1 MDRKKTNKLITTVI
15 VIALALILVLY
26 AAGRIDN
33 LVASLFGAIVGLC
46 ALVFYVIYPEV
57 KTQEDRVEDK
67 IERALEHKKVPR
79 TREGTIFE
87 VATALI
93 LVCSLVIGIANHTFE
108 QGDST
113 LRDYAFCCIA
123 AIALLILA
131 YHPFWGSSLGNF
143 TNAEQY
149 KLLIRKNRVGA
160 VATAL
165 LALIVSIRPL
175 WNTLVIAILIGL
187 VVVWWGIDFLFLL
200 LYKKNK

>member
-1 MDRKKTNKLITTVI
+1 MDRTKANNLISAVLFG
-15 VIALALILVLY
+15 VLFLIIVLY
-26 AAGRIDN
+26 IHGRISH
-33 LVASLFGAIVGLC
+33 LVAIISGIGIICGYTITRHFLSA
-46 ALVFYVIYPEV
+46 ATSE
-57 KTQEDRVEDK
+57 EDK
-67 IERALEHKKVPR
+67 EKEKVQRALRKTKVTR

-131 YHPFWGSSLGNF
+131 YHPFWGSSFGNV
-143 TNAEQY
+143 TNAEQ
-149 KLLIRKNRVGA
+149 
-160 VATAL
+160 
-165 LALIVSIRPL
+165 IVSIRPV

>member
-1 MDRKKTNKLITTVI
+1 MDRTKANNLIAAVLFG
-15 VIALALILVLY
+15 VLFLIIVLY
-26 AAGRIDN
+26 IHGRISHLVTIISGIGIICGYTITHHFLSAATCEEDN
-33 LVASLFGAIVGLC
+33 
-46 ALVFYVIYPEV
+46 E
-57 KTQEDRVEDK
+57 KEK
-67 IERALEHKKVPR
+67 IQRALRKTKVTR

-108 QGDST
+108 QGDSI
-113 LRDYAFCCIA
+113 LSFCAFCFATIT
-123 AIALLILA
+123 LLILA
-131 YHPFWGSSLGNF
+131 YHPFWGSSFDNF
-143 TNAEQY
+143 TNAEQI

-160 VATAL
+160 VASAL
-165 LALIVSIRPL
+165 MALILSIKPL